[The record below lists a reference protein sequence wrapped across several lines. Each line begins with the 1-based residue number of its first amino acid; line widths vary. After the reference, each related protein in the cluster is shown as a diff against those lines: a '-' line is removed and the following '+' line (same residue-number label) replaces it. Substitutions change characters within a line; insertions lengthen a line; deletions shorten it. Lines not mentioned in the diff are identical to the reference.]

1 MPILRLAR
9 TAALSTALSAFAAL
23 PGHAGGL
30 ADMLA
35 ILPATVP
42 VTDGAMVD
50 YLDLTAF
57 DFTDAA
63 DLRRA
68 SAGQSPLIEALR
80 YAGFDIAAVEA
91 AAGLPWSA
99 FTAIVTYGEPPGR
112 GFLYGVEPEA
122 LAASEVAER
131 LTDSGFQLEQRAA
144 GPVYWLLEDG
154 RMDFA
159 AHDPENPFI
168 GGLPISSRVLLL
180 DDAIAN
186 VRFWA
191 MVDTLDA
198 VATGAL
204 PNFAARAD
212 VAALAEALEAQG
224 QVTQALITATQEDPP
239 NPLSSIVGAADPLAA
254 ARQAQGMLA
263 ALVTPPPYSLMAI
276 AEVAAEPRPLAV
288 IALTYRNADQADE
301 AAAVLDEMFATH
313 TRLSDGAPMSQ
324 PMTEGWSVGVVEAGG
339 LHVAM
344 LTAPSPLVED
354 RAYPLFGYLRQL
366 LIVNDLPVIWTHP

>member
-159 AHDPENPFI
+159 AHDPEN
-168 GGLPISSRVLLL
+168 
-180 DDAIAN
+180 
-186 VRFWA
+186 
-191 MVDTLDA
+191 
-198 VATGAL
+198 
-204 PNFAARAD
+204 
-212 VAALAEALEAQG
+212 
-224 QVTQALITATQEDPP
+224 
-239 NPLSSIVGAADPLAA
+239 
-254 ARQAQGMLA
+254 
-263 ALVTPPPYSLMAI
+263 
-276 AEVAAEPRPLAV
+276 
-288 IALTYRNADQADE
+288 
-301 AAAVLDEMFATH
+301 
-313 TRLSDGAPMSQ
+313 
-324 PMTEGWSVGVVEAGG
+324 VE
-339 LHVAM
+339 
-344 LTAPSPLVED
+344 
-354 RAYPLFGYLRQL
+354 
-366 LIVNDLPVIWTHP
+366 